1 LVNTVIYSQDLEPIT
16 VLPVPMQML
25 DHIEASGWGRAVV
38 KPKTPD
44 DPPEYL
50 LLQQRVLTG
59 PNGVEFKF
67 LYTTQE
73 VLALGLAP
81 EQLPGQKQL
90 YQYMRGM
97 LERQRET
104 ITKQNKIIESLRG
117 PSADDSGTY

>member
-1 LVNTVIYSQDLEPIT
+1 MNTVIYTQDLEPIT
-16 VLPVPMQML
+16 VLDVPMHML

-38 KPKTPD
+38 KPTHPD

-50 LLQQRVLTG
+50 LLQQRVLVAG
-59 PNGVEFKF
+59 GQEYKF

-90 YQYMRGM
+90 YKYMYGV
-97 LERQRET
+97 LEKQREIINKQHKT
-104 ITKQNKIIESLRG
+104 IERLRG
-117 PSADDSGTY
+117 KSADDSGTF